1 MAALFKD
8 TMVTVGTARA
18 YTYRAQADLCR
29 RLATAGHLTETR
41 QNLEDI
47 AASYDQLANDMDLVA
62 KSDLWRSSRD
72 SGDVQRAQRR
82 RSRLRRNSL
91 ISVVKTS

>member
-8 TMVTVGTARA
+8 GTTQVGTARVF
-18 YTYRAQADLCR
+18 TYRAQADLCR
-29 RLATAGHLTETR
+29 RLASAGHLSETR

-47 AASYDQLANDMDLVA
+47 AASYDQLANEMDHVA
-62 KSDLWRSSRD
+62 SSDVWRSSHA
-72 SGDVQRAQRR
+72 SSEVHKVQRR
-82 RSRLRRNSL
+82 RSRLRRNAL